1 MMLDDKEI
9 IGISVNERRDEESWI
24 KLSFIDIAILFFKM
38 RWHIYKYISA
48 YNSFQVYVSET
59 VH

>member
-1 MMLDDKEI
+1 M
-9 IGISVNERRDEESWI
+9 NERRDEESWI
-24 KLSFIDIAILFFKM
+24 KPVELSFIDIAILFFKM

-48 YNSFQVYVSET
+48 YNSFQVYVSKT